1 MNNDHKGPNYR
12 FSLSGLNKITEI
24 TCASRYSWRNFDI
37 DINND
42 LTLKTQKVSNIGN
55 LNIASHADN
64 NFNLTGKRVTLGIYP
79 DKTNSAE
86 KFTTDLARLNYTFNF
101 NIAGQELK
109 PNNSASNSK
118 EVTVSLN
125 SDGNSDIQ

>member
-1 MNNDHKGPNYR
+1 MTAGKSETGTVNVQHIKKDGEIDSGSFSGELNIYQLDGKGGLNNDHKGPNYR
-12 FSLSGLNKITEI
+12 FSLSELNKITEI

-64 NFNLTGKRVTLGIYP
+64 NFNLTGKRVTLV
-79 DKTNSAE
+79 
-86 KFTTDLARLNYTFNF
+86 F
-101 NIAGQELK
+101 
-109 PNNSASNSK
+109 
-118 EVTVSLN
+118 
-125 SDGNSDIQ
+125 IQTKRTLRRNLPRI